1 MCFIIYIEKKTFDDN
16 YFSQF
21 DWKEKRKKIR
31 ANFKKGL
38 TEFIHWFRENK
49 ETVAGWREEFIP
61 PDILNDI
68 KVPDENDNNAS
79 NKNSNQLI
87 EQEMND
93 IDQNPYDETPTWMR
107 IATHT
112 QKAKSVS
119 IESDDNH
126 NSTISIPLNYV
137 TCKYKEHQIAEAS
150 LRAFEMINTSSFTPQ
165 DAELVD
171 QHPLFT
177 FYIHSS
183 HQLWWWL
190 IEVACACF
198 CVSGANVASE
208 RTFGTIK
215 AMIDPTQNQL
225 NVSTVKD
232 MIILRESL
240 ISENTNTELNK
251 KYATLLPNLFNLF
264 LGKTPLRDDQIIIE
278 NHQWFVEENEKFK
291 EKSGN
296 VIYYYIYVIC

>member
-1 MCFIIYIEKKTFDDN
+1 MCFTIYIEKKEFDRD
-16 YFSQF
+16 YFSKF
-21 DWKEKRKKIR
+21 DWKEKRKQIR
-31 ANFKKGL
+31 GNFKKGL
-38 TEFIHWFRENK
+38 IEFIHWFRENK
-49 ETVAGWREEFIP
+49 ETVVGWPQEFMP
-61 PDILNDI
+61 PDILNEI
-68 KVPDENDNNAS
+68 KVPDINDNDNLNTKS
-79 NKNSNQLI
+79 NEII
-87 EQEMND
+87 EQEMNA
-93 IDQNPYDETPTWMR
+93 IDQHPYDETPTWMR

-119 IESDDNH
+119 IESDHNH

-137 TCKYKEHQIAEAS
+137 TSKYKECQIAEAS
-150 LRAFEMINTSSFTPQ
+150 LRAFEMINTSSFSPQ
-165 DAELVD
+165 DAELID

-198 CVSGANVASE
+198 CVSGANVAAE

-225 NVSTVKD
+225 NVDTVKD
-232 MIILRESL
+232 MIVLKESL
-240 ISENTNTELNK
+240 ISDNTNSDLNK
-251 KYATLLPNLFNLF
+251 KYAILLPKLFNLF
-264 LGKTPLRDDQIIIE
+264 IDKTPLRDDQIIIE
-278 NHQWFVEENEKFK
+278 NHQWFIDQNEKSK